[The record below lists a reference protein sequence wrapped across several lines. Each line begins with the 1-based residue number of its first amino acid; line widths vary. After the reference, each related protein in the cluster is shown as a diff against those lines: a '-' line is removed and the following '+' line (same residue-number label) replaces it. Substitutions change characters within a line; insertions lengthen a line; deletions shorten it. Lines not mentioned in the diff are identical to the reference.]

1 MDTEGT
7 IRRQNRI
14 RAKRNRTLAGE
25 YLHKWY
31 VLVLTVI
38 MCFPGYAAEVLL
50 YNVMVMNK
58 FPAFLAAFLAI
69 LIGGL
74 ICTLPFFAFNLYL
87 VLKKKKYYAIV
98 CQIAVMEIIGMVFF
112 LYNQILLN
120 LV

>member
-1 MDTEGT
+1 MDSET
-7 IRRQNRI
+7 IIQRQSKKKIKKN
-14 RAKRNRTLAGE
+14 KTLVRE
-25 YLHKWY
+25 YLSKWY
-31 VLVLTVI
+31 VLLLTVA

-58 FPAFLAAFLAI
+58 LSNFAAAFLAI

-87 VLKKKKYYAIV
+87 IIKKKRYYAIV
-98 CQIAVMEIIGMVFF
+98 WQIAVMEIIGMVFF

-120 LV
+120 VS